1 LLLQRVV
8 VIYKFKYSTQVDYI
22 ERMTTRSYGK
32 YCGLA
37 HALELV
43 GERWALVV
51 VSDLIRGPKRFSEL
65 QRGQPRIPSNVLSA
79 RLKGLEDAGVV
90 RRRVLPRPASG
101 VGYELTEYGRELEEI
116 VLRLGLWGAKSMSEP
131 RPDDV
136 VTADT
141 LLLALRSTFR
151 PEEARDLRVGYE
163 LRFGDIVVHARVD
176 DGALE
181 VDEGPLAEADL
192 VLETD
197 LSLHPLFTGKLSPA
211 EAIESGRVKVTG
223 KPKLLERFV
232 QVFHI
237 PPLPVD
243 VPV

>member
-1 LLLQRVV
+1 MKRAR
-8 VIYKFKYSTQVDYI
+8 T
-22 ERMTTRSYGK
+22 YGK

-43 GERWALVV
+43 GERWALVL

-79 RLKGLEDAGVV
+79 RLKELEEAGVV

-101 VGYELTEYGRELEEI
+101 VGYELTEYGRELEDI
-116 VLRLGLWGAKSMSEP
+116 VLRLGLWGAKAMPEP
-131 RPDDV
+131 GPDDI

-151 PEEARDLRVGYE
+151 PEAARELRASYE
-163 LRFGDIVVHARVD
+163 LRLGEIVVHARVD
-176 DGALE
+176 HGALE

-197 LSLHPLFTGKLSPA
+197 LTLHPLLTGELDPD
-211 EAIESGRVKVTG
+211 EAIRSGRVRVTG
-223 KPKLLERFV
+223 RRKLLERFV
-232 QVFHI
+232 EVFHI
-237 PPLPVD
+237 PPVPLALPT
-243 VPV
+243 

>member
-1 LLLQRVV
+1 M
-8 VIYKFKYSTQVDYI
+8 KS
-22 ERMTTRSYGK
+22 RSYGK

-43 GERWALVV
+43 GERWALVL
-51 VSDLIRGPKRFSEL
+51 VSDLLRGPKRFNEL

-79 RLKGLEDAGVV
+79 RLKELEDAGVV
-90 RRRVLPRPASG
+90 RRRALPRPASG

-116 VLRLGLWGAKSMSEP
+116 VLRLGLWGAKSMPDP

-151 PEEARDLRVGYE
+151 PEAARELRAGYE
-163 LRFGDIVVHARVD
+163 LRFGEIVVHACVD
-176 DGALE
+176 HGALE
-181 VDEGPLAEADL
+181 VDEGPLEDVDL

-197 LSLHPLFTGKLSPA
+197 VSLHPLLTGELSPTD
-211 EAIESGRVKVTG
+211 AIKSGTVRITG
-223 KPKLLERFV
+223 RRKAFERFV
-232 QVFHI
+232 EVFHI
-237 PPLPVD
+237 PPLPAAASA
-243 VPV
+243 

>member
-1 LLLQRVV
+1 M
-8 VIYKFKYSTQVDYI
+8 K
-22 ERMTTRSYGK
+22 TRCYGK

-43 GERWALVV
+43 GERWALVL

-79 RLKGLEDAGVV
+79 RLKELEDAGIV

-101 VGYELTEYGRELEEI
+101 IGYELTEYGRELEEV
-116 VLRLGLWGAKSMSEP
+116 VLRLGLWGAKSMTEP
-131 RPDDV
+131 RPEDV

-151 PEEARDLRVGYE
+151 PEEARGLRVSYE
-163 LRFGDIVVHARVD
+163 LRLGEIVVHARVD
-176 DGALE
+176 DGELE
-181 VDEGPLAEADL
+181 VDEGPLINADL

-197 LSLHPLFTGKLSPA
+197 QALHPLLTGELDPG
-211 EAIESGRVKVTG
+211 EAIKSRGVRIIG
-223 KPKLLERFV
+223 KRELLDGFV
-232 QVFHI
+232 DVFHI
-237 PPLPVD
+237 PPMPVAI
-243 VPV
+243 PA

>member
-1 LLLQRVV
+1 M
-8 VIYKFKYSTQVDYI
+8 K
-22 ERMTTRSYGK
+22 TRSYGK

-43 GERWALVV
+43 GERWALVL
-51 VSDLIRGPKRFSEL
+51 VSDLLRGPKRFSDL
-65 QRGQPRIPSNVLSA
+65 QRGQRIPSNVLSA
-79 RLKGLEDAGVV
+79 RLKELEDAGVV

-101 VGYELTEYGRELEEI
+101 IGYELTEYGRELEDI
-116 VLRLGLWGAKSMSEP
+116 VLRLGLWGAQSMPEP
-131 RPDDV
+131 RPDDI

-151 PEEARDLRVGYE
+151 PEAARGLRVGYE
-163 LRFGDIVVHARVD
+163 LRFGEIVVHARVH

-197 LSLHPLFTGKLSPA
+197 VTLHPLLTGELGPA
-211 EAIESGRVKVTG
+211 EAIRNGSVRVTG
-223 KPKLLERFV
+223 KRELFERFV
-232 QVFHI
+232 DVFHI
-237 PPLPVD
+237 PP
-243 VPV
+243 VPVALPA

>member
-1 LLLQRVV
+1 MKRAR
-8 VIYKFKYSTQVDYI
+8 T
-22 ERMTTRSYGK
+22 YGK

-43 GERWALVV
+43 GERWALVL

-79 RLKGLEDAGVV
+79 RLKELEEAGVV

-101 VGYELTEYGRELEEI
+101 VGYELTEYGRELEDI
-116 VLRLGLWGAKSMSEP
+116 VLRLGLWGAKAMPEP
-131 RPDDV
+131 GPDDI

-151 PEEARDLRVGYE
+151 PEAARELRASYE
-163 LRFGDIVVHARVD
+163 LRLGEIVVHARVD
-176 DGALE
+176 HGALE

-197 LSLHPLFTGKLSPA
+197 LTLHPLLTGELDSD
-211 EAIESGRVKVTG
+211 EAIRSGRVRVTG
-223 KPKLLERFV
+223 RRKLLERFV
-232 QVFHI
+232 EVFHI
-237 PPLPVD
+237 PPVPLALPT
-243 VPV
+243 